1 MQYTSSSQFLRRAL
15 VADAVM
21 SGGAALILVA
31 GGGIASGLLGLPEPL
46 LRIAGVLLVPFV
58 ALVAFVGTRP
68 AIAHEAVRAI
78 VALNVAWVAGSILL
92 LVSGWVAP
100 TALGYAFVIA
110 QALAVGVFAELQVMG
125 LRRPVAAAA

>member
-1 MQYTSSSQFLRRAL
+1 MQNTSSSQFLRRAL

-21 SGGAALILVA
+21 TGGAALILAA

-46 LRIAGVLLVPFV
+46 LRIAGLLLVPFV
-58 ALVAFVGTRP
+58 ALVAYVATRP

-125 LRRPVAAAA
+125 MRRPGEAVA